1 MNAVTVHERPGVYSA
16 YEVSSVLRS
25 GERNGVAALAAV
37 STGGTVGELYTLTS
51 YSQAVEAFGRED
63 GMTLLAKLLLANGAA
78 QVLAVPVA
86 EGGSYDQAFSL
97 LAAQEGVKVMVC
109 DSEDLT
115 VQQALGAVVVEASAN
130 RRERIAV
137 VPGGAGETVTQLTQ
151 RAKALNRERMVLTA
165 PAADGDTLAGARV
178 AAAVA
183 GAICGQTD
191 PAIPLGGAELRGIT
205 GLETRYTEGDL
216 DALIQ
221 GGVTPVEMTAGS
233 AWVVRGVTTRTQTN
247 GVADKTW
254 RELTTVLV
262 VDDVIPALRR
272 SLQARFRRT
281 KNTQQVRSAI
291 RSQVIL
297 ELENKKG
304 AEIITDYG
312 EVEVQPLEEDPSVC
326 LVTFGFQ
333 VAHGLNQIW
342 LSAQITV

>member
-25 GERNGVAALAAV
+25 VDRNGTAALAAV
-37 STGGTVGELYTLTS
+37 SAGGTVGELYALTS

-78 QVLAVPVA
+78 RVLAVPVA
-86 EGGSYDQAFSL
+86 EEGSYDGAFSL

-109 DSEDLT
+109 DSQDLT
-115 VQQALGAVVVEASAN
+115 VQQALRETVEEASQL

-137 VPGGAGETVTQLTQ
+137 VAAGAGETVTQLLQ
-151 RAKALNRERMVLTA
+151 RAKDLNSQRVVLTA
-165 PAADGDTLAGARV
+165 PAADGETLAGAQV

-183 GAICGQTD
+183 GAICAGAD
-191 PAIPLGGAELRGIT
+191 PALPLGGAELRGIDR
-205 GLETRYTEGDL
+205 LEKAYTEGDL
-216 DALIQ
+216 DLLIQ

-233 AWVVRGVTTRTQTN
+233 AWVVRGVTTRTQTG
-247 GVADKTW
+247 GVSDATW
-254 RELTTVLV
+254 RELTTILV
-262 VDDVIPALRR
+262 VDDVIPAVRTA
-272 SLQARFRRT
+272 LQARFHRT

-312 EVEVQPLEEDPSVC
+312 EVEVQALEEDPTVC

-333 VAHGLNQIW
+333 VTHGLNQIW

>member
-16 YEVSSVLRS
+16 YEISSVIRAGSRS
-25 GERNGVAALAAV
+25 GVVALAAV
-37 STGGTVGELYTLTS
+37 STGGTAGELCSLTS
-51 YSQAVEAFGRED
+51 YSQAVEAFGQED
-63 GMTLLAKLLLANGAA
+63 PMTLLAKLLLANGAA
-78 QVLAVPVA
+78 RVLAVPVA
-86 EGGSYDQAFSL
+86 EGGSYEAAFSL

-109 DSEDLT
+109 DSQDLA
-115 VQQALGAVVVEASAN
+115 VQQALGAAVAEASGL

-137 VPGGAGETVTQLTQ
+137 VPGGDGETVAQLLQ
-151 RAKALNRERMVLTA
+151 RAGDLNSERVVLTA
-165 PAADGDTLAGARV
+165 PSAQGTTLAGAQV

-183 GAICGQTD
+183 GAICAQSD
-191 PAIPLGGAELRGIT
+191 PAIPLGGAQLRGIS
-205 GLETRYTEGDL
+205 GLERAFGEGDL
-216 DALIQ
+216 DLLIQ

-233 AWVVRGVTTRTQTN
+233 AWVVRGVTTRTRTA
-247 GVADKTW
+247 GVSDQTW
-254 RELTTVLV
+254 RDLTTVLV
-262 VDDVIPALRR
+262 VDDVIPAIRQ

-297 ELENKKG
+297 ELENRKG

-312 EVEVQPLEEDPSVC
+312 EVEVSPLEEDPSVC

-342 LSAQITV
+342 LSAQITG

>member
-1 MNAVTVHERPGVYSA
+1 MNAVTVHARPGVYSA

-25 GERNGVAALAAV
+25 GSRSGVAALAAV
-37 STGGTVGELYTLTS
+37 STGGKAGEVSSLTS
-51 YSQAVEAFGRED
+51 YSQAVEAFGQGD
-63 GMTLLAKLLLANGAA
+63 GMTLLAGLLLANGAA
-78 QVLAVPVA
+78 RVLAVPVE
-86 EGGSYDQAFSL
+86 EGGSYDQAFAL

-109 DSEDLT
+109 DSEDLA
-115 VQQALGAVVVEASAN
+115 VQQALREVVEEASGN

-137 VPGGAGETVTQLTQ
+137 VPGGAGETVTQLLQ
-151 RAKALNRERMVLTA
+151 RAKGLNSERVVLTA
-165 PAADGDTLAGARV
+165 PAAQDDPLGAAQA

-183 GAICGQTD
+183 GAICGQSD

-205 GLETRYTEGDL
+205 GLETRYPEGDL
-216 DALIQ
+216 DLLIQ

-233 AWVVRGVTTRTQTN
+233 AWVVRGVTTRTQT
-247 GVADKTW
+247 GDVSDATW
-254 RELTTVLV
+254 RELTTILV
-262 VDDVIPALRR
+262 VDDVIPAIRQ

-297 ELENKKG
+297 ELEHKKG

-312 EVEVQPLEEDPSVC
+312 EVEVGSLEEDPSVC

>member
-25 GERNGVAALAAV
+25 VDRNGTAALAAV
-37 STGGTVGELYTLTS
+37 SAGGTVGELYALTS

-78 QVLAVPVA
+78 RVLAVPVA
-86 EGGSYDQAFSL
+86 EGGSYDGAFSL

-109 DSEDLT
+109 DSQDLT
-115 VQQALGAVVVEASAN
+115 VQQALRETVEEASQL

-137 VPGGAGETVTQLTQ
+137 VAAGAGETVTQLLQ
-151 RAKALNRERMVLTA
+151 RAKDLNSQRVVLTA
-165 PAADGDTLAGARV
+165 PAADGETLAGAQV

-183 GAICGQTD
+183 GAICAGSD
-191 PAIPLGGAELRGIT
+191 PALPLGGAELRGIDR
-205 GLETRYTEGDL
+205 LEKVYTEGDL
-216 DALIQ
+216 DLLIQ

-233 AWVVRGVTTRTQTN
+233 AWVVRGVTTRTQTG
-247 GVADKTW
+247 GVSDATW
-254 RELTTVLV
+254 RELTTILV
-262 VDDVIPALRR
+262 VDDVIPAVRTA
-272 SLQARFRRT
+272 LQARFHRT

-312 EVEVQPLEEDPSVC
+312 EVEVQALEEDPTVC

>member
-25 GERNGVAALAAV
+25 GSRSGTVALAAV
-37 STGGTVGELYTLTS
+37 SAGGTAGELYSLTS
-51 YSQAVEAFGRED
+51 YSQAAEAFGRED

-78 QVLAVPVA
+78 RVLAVPVA
-86 EGGSYDQAFSL
+86 EGGSYETAFAL

-115 VQQALGAVVVEASAN
+115 VQQALRESVEEASQV

-137 VPGGAGETVTQLTQ
+137 VPAGTGESVTQLLE
-151 RAKALNRERMVLTA
+151 RARSLNSQRMVLTA
-165 PAADGDTLAGARV
+165 PAAQGETLAGAQV

-183 GAICGQTD
+183 GAICAGSD

-205 GLETRYTEGDL
+205 GLETRYSEGDL
-216 DALIQ
+216 DTLIQ
-221 GGVTPVEMTAGS
+221 GGVTPVEMTAGA
-233 AWVVRGVTTRTQTN
+233 AWVVRGVTTRTRTGETPDN
-247 GVADKTW
+247 TW
-254 RELTTVLV
+254 RELTTILV
-262 VDDVIPALRR
+262 VDDVIPAVRE
-272 SLQARFRRT
+272 SLAARFRRT

-297 ELENKKG
+297 ELEAKKG

-312 EVEVQPLEEDPSVC
+312 EVEVRPLEEDPAVC